1 MISLSIF
8 VWSISE
14 ANPKNSWMRGEQLV
28 PSEGRVRTNQDAAA
42 FPAPADAADAA
53 EKKNSVMKSKAMW
66 ADLNKDGVSIILIGS
81 IIMQK
86 ERSGSSL
93 AAIIKNHLGTKY
105 KLDVAQKA
113 GTLNTGIPYCSQ
125 CRVLTLLNTLFL
137 VHLSGCAKG
146 VFLFLQHRLTGR
158 APAASSSPPGRG
170 LVWLLPG
177 GLPRSNWKFSRSLHQ
192 ERLGCRLKH
201 LYTKHEIRSG
211 WLESS

>member
-8 VWSISE
+8 VWSISK

-113 GTLNTGIPYCSQ
+113 GTLNTGIPYCSH

-137 VHLSGCAKG
+137 VLVPGTQAGRKGSGCFKLSAEENTRTTAAERAAAKKLK
-146 VFLFLQHRLTGR
+146 VQQRS
-158 APAASSSPPGRG
+158 ASGK
-170 LVWLLPG
+170 V
-177 GLPRSNWKFSRSLHQ
+177 GLP
-192 ERLGCRLKH
+192 KH
-201 LYTKHEIRSG
+201 LYINHEIRPG